1 MTLKSK
7 DMIQLGDKVDIKIE
21 VATLST
27 LIAGIYCTV
36 TQIDPIAIPTSIYIE
51 LAEKLVPYLENWDY
65 DKISFEQWIE
75 THLLI
80 IPKAMCSEEDIEEFK
95 QNTVYL
101 ERENGNAILI
111 VTFEV

>member
-1 MTLKSK
+1 MN
-7 DMIQLGDKVDIKIE
+7 DKVNIKIE
-21 VATLST
+21 IATLST

-36 TQIDPIAIPTSIYIE
+36 SQIDPMAVPTSVYIE
-51 LAEKLVPYLENWDY
+51 LAEKIAPYLEDWDY

-75 THLLI
+75 TSLLI
-80 IPKAMCSEEDIEEFK
+80 VPKVMCSDEDIEEFK

-101 ERENGNAILI
+101 ERENGNAILV

>member
-1 MTLKSK
+1 
-7 DMIQLGDKVDIKIE
+7 MIQLNDLVPIKIE
-21 VATLST
+21 VSTLAT

-36 TQIDPIAIPTSIYIE
+36 SSVDPMAIPSSIYIE
-51 LAEKLVPYLENWDY
+51 LAEKLVPHLNNWDY
-65 DKISFEQWIE
+65 DKLTFEQWIG

-80 IPKAMCSEEDIEEFK
+80 IPKALCSEEDIEELK
-95 QNTVYL
+95 NNKVYL